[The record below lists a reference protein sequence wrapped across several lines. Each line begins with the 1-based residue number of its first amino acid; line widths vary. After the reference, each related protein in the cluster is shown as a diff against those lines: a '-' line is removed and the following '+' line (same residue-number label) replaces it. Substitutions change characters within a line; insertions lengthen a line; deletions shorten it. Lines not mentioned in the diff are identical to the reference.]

1 VFNDYLTIII
11 LIASGFWSGVFVGMG
26 SGTTAAIMITCL
38 TVLLNRSVHNSIG
51 TSLLIDSIIGIIAG
65 LIFLRK
71 GNVRLRSCILLIFTG
86 SIGSFLGSRFTSA
99 APESW
104 LLLSI
109 GILLILMGCS
119 FITKGVQRNIDYVG
133 SKINIKRFQENKNA
147 FFIIFGLVAGFG
159 SGFSGMGI
167 GGIVALVLILILGY
181 NIHTAVGTALIM
193 MFFISGSGAIGHV
206 LNDEIIFGAALV
218 AGSAAIVG
226 AVFGSLIANKID
238 EDKLGRVIGVIIA
251 ILGIAIF
258 LRTFFN

>member
-147 FFIIFGLVAGFG
+147 
-159 SGFSGMGI
+159 
-167 GGIVALVLILILGY
+167 LILILGY